1 MICKNCG
8 AENAEGSTFC
18 ASCGARID
26 GKKRCASCG
35 RYVLESAVFCP
46 DCGARM
52 DGKKTCPG
60 CGALVESE
68 QFCPVCGYKLKEQ
81 PKSKNVV
88 KADKKKKVAQAGGW
102 ILFSALIIAL
112 ICSLFDFVSSI
123 SGLFSFFVLSS
134 IISVCLNIATIVLC
148 IIAIVAFFKQRRNGG
163 TKFNTLYAVTI
174 ALFAVGTL
182 GGYGSVFS
190 RMEFSL
196 FNGSN
201 ITDAMLSL
209 GVGFVVP
216 VLRSTV
222 ALLTL
227 IGCLL
232 YSIVNQSGK
241 TKKELIAK
249 GVLCPIGAYIAI
261 EAAGYYTLYLWAGW
275 AVITHLLVA
284 TVFFFVIFAFLKQ
297 TQSKANALGIVF
309 SAIAILLAITAGGS
323 FIVDS
328 ILYVIRIVIYAIPI
342 AYFVTT
348 LVLSIINLS
357 FCRQA
362 EKADGTATNATNIE
376 G

>member
-8 AENAEGSTFC
+8 AENIEGSTFC

-52 DGKKTCPG
+52 DGKKACPG

-112 ICSLFDFVSSI
+112 ICSLFDFATSISSI
-123 SGLFSFFVLSS
+123 FNFYVISN

-163 TKFNTLYAVTI
+163 AKFNTLYAVTI

-182 GGYGSVFS
+182 GGYGSAFDS
-190 RMEFSL
+190 ILFSL
-196 FNGSN
+196 FNGN
-201 ITDAMLSL
+201 ITAAMLSL

-216 VLRSTV
+216 VLRSAV

-249 GVLCPIGAYIAI
+249 GVLCPIGAYTAI
-261 EAAGYYTLYLWAGW
+261 EAAGYYSLYLWAGW
-275 AVITHLLVA
+275 AVIIHLLAV

-309 SAIAILLAITAGGS
+309 SAIAILLAIMAGGN

-362 EKADGTATNATNIE
+362 EKADGTDTNAINIE
-376 G
+376 V